1 MKGDAAMR
9 QQRRNQTKLGLVPD
23 LEDGEVTVEEA
34 LAMRD
39 DQARR
44 AAQYADRVEQART
57 CGHWAAVRHWMHEY
71 RRATKECRLLGERI
85 REERTAPARTA
96 PVGATRIADRP
107 GVTRL
112 APRVAAGM
120 PPAGEAA

>member
-1 MKGDAAMR
+1 MR
-9 QQRRNQTKLGLVPD
+9 QQRRNQTRLGLVPD
-23 LEDGEVTVEEA
+23 VEDGEVTIEQA

-57 CGHWAAVRHWMHEY
+57 SGHWAAMRHWMHEY
-71 RRATKECRLLGERI
+71 RRATKQCRLLGERI
-85 REERTAPARTA
+85 RGERTARTQTARVDA
-96 PVGATRIADRP
+96 PRIANRH
-107 GVTRL
+107 GVARL
-112 APRVAAGM
+112 APRVAADM